1 MLRRLPLRMGVVHV
15 VLIAVSASDIA
26 STNQADALRRIAEWE
41 KIESVEGHPAYTRLH
56 VRMWVLPGSILQE
69 DLLARRWKQSTGETV
84 DEIIF
89 PSRHSAASGR
99 PSLTL
104 HPIGVM
110 QLNTDEIPPYG
121 GKAGDAPPPSTR
133 LASWW
138 QELVLMS
145 KNADLGQEFDS
156 SLEVTHH
163 GPWLEVPSLFI
174 EVGSTSATWGHV
186 GAAEFLADIIHR
198 GLGLDGGQGFG
209 HWDPKHN
216 SGDLV
221 LITLGGG
228 HYAPRAN
235 SLALH
240 SDLHLGHMLATYALP
255 FTPPDIEGDEPG
267 GNWKQSLNAA
277 YDATKKAYP
286 NGEIIFSMDK
296 KAFKGWQRQAIRT
309 HLKFLQA
316 PLLTSKGIVALL
328 ESKQGRAQ

>member
-1 MLRRLPLRMGVVHV
+1 MFTHLPRFMGDVHV
-15 VLIAVSASDIA
+15 VLIAVSGTDVA
-26 STNQADALRRIAEWE
+26 STNQADALRTFADWDLLEP
-41 KIESVEGHPAYTRLH
+41 IENQPAFRRMN
-56 VRMWVLPGSILQE
+56 VRMWILPGSVLRE
-69 DLLARRWKQSTGETV
+69 DFLARRWKKATGETV

-110 QLNTDEIPPYG
+110 QLDVDETPPYG

-138 QELVLMS
+138 QELVRKS
-145 KNADLGQEFDS
+145 EHVELGEEFDT

-174 EVGSTSATWGHV
+174 EVGSTAATWGHK

-198 GLGLDGGQGFG
+198 GLGLDGGNGFG
-209 HWDPKHN
+209 CWNPKLD
-216 SGDLV
+216 SGSPV

-235 SLALH
+235 NLGLQSGLH
-240 SDLHLGHMLATYALP
+240 IGHMLATYALP
-255 FTPPDIEGDEPG
+255 FTAPETEGDEPG
-267 GNWKQSLNAA
+267 GNWKQSINAA
-277 YDATKKAYP
+277 YRSTVQAFP
-286 NGEIIFSMDK
+286 NGNIIFSMDK
-296 KAFKGWQRQAIRT
+296 KAFKGWQRQAIRN
-309 HLKFLQA
+309 HLELLQA
-316 PLLTSKGIVALL
+316 PLLTSKGVLALL
-328 ESKQGRAQ
+328 ESNTGSTD

>member
-1 MLRRLPLRMGVVHV
+1 MSTRLPLHMGEVHV
-15 VLIAVSASDIA
+15 VLIAVSATDIA
-26 STNQADALRRIAEWE
+26 STNQADALMRLAEWNE
-41 KIESVEGHPAYTRLH
+41 LESVEGHPAFTRLH
-56 VRMWVLPGSILQE
+56 VRMWILPGSVLRE
-69 DLLARRWKQSTGETV
+69 DFLARRWKQATGEAV

-110 QLNTDEIPPYG
+110 QLNTDETPPYG

-138 QELVLMS
+138 QELVRKS
-145 KNADLGQEFDS
+145 ENADLGEEFDS

-198 GLGLDGGQGFG
+198 GLGLDGGKGFG
-209 HWDPKHN
+209 SWN
-216 SGDLV
+216 SKRDAGLPV

-235 SLALH
+235 NLALH
-240 SDLHLGHMLATYALP
+240 SGLKLGHMLATYALP
-255 FTPPDIEGDEPG
+255 FTAPEDEGDEPR
-267 GNWKQSLNAA
+267 GNWKQSINAA
-277 YDATKKAYP
+277 YEATKKAYP
-286 NGEIIFSMDK
+286 NGKIIFSMDK
-296 KAFKGWQRQAIRT
+296 KAFKGWQRQAIRA
-309 HLKFLQA
+309 HLEFLQA
-316 PLLTSKGIVALL
+316 PLLTSKGILALL
-328 ESKQGRAQ
+328 DAD